1 MAANRTTEY
10 AVRALA
16 ILELEGSQ
24 GRVRQAA
31 ELAKLSGTPPK
42 FLEQVLRILGK
53 GGLVRSR
60 RGAGGGYE
68 LARPAAQIRMHE
80 IVDLLEGEGEDES
93 NRGDSVGEEWRRIRK
108 KARQAGQDVFRS
120 ESLEKFVER
129 VKTRIL
135 AAGKSAEY
143 QI

>member
-10 AVRALA
+10 AVRALVVLA
-16 ILELEGSQ
+16 LEGGQ

-31 ELAKLSGTPPK
+31 ELARHSGTPPK

-60 RGAGGGYE
+60 RGPGGGYE
-68 LARPAAQIRMHE
+68 LARPAGRITMAEVLQLIQ
-80 IVDLLEGEGEDES
+80 GEPEPAAP
-93 NRGDSVGEEWRRIRK
+93 RGDPLRLEWSGLMARAEQSARTVLEE
-108 KARQAGQDVFRS
+108 
-120 ESLEKFVER
+120 E
-129 VKTRIL
+129 TL
-135 AAGKSAEY
+135 AAFADRVRLRRVQSQRGNEY

>member
-1 MAANRTTEY
+1 MAGNRTTEY
-10 AVRALA
+10 AIRALVA
-16 ILELEGSQ
+16 LELEGSR
-24 GRVRQAA
+24 GHVRQAA

-68 LARPAAQIRMHE
+68 LARPAPQIRISE
-80 IVDLLEGEGEDES
+80 IVELLEGNQENRIS
-93 NRGDSVGEEWRRIRK
+93 RGDVVGEEWNRTRQ
-108 KARQAGQDVFRS
+108 KAKQAGSDIFQS
-120 ESLEKFVER
+120 ETLEKFVDR

-135 AAGKSAEY
+135 ASGKSSEY